1 MDFTYTTMMLLKNKL
16 KLYQRTLKEI
26 FYYSDN
32 EVLDIAI
39 ALAAMFINP
48 FTMDRAPDTP
58 EIWSLFGVFGG
69 IVLFMG
75 VLERHLS
82 FRYWG
87 NKIIW
92 LFLITILG
100 QCAWCWCWSTNM
112 MSYAIQLI
120 VVWYSMWR
128 NYKQLNFYKNRKA

>member
-1 MDFTYTTMMLLKNKL
+1 MDFNHTIMKLLKNRL
-16 KLYQRTLKEI
+16 ERYQRTLKEI

-58 EIWSLFGVFGG
+58 EFWSLFGVFGG
-69 IVLFMG
+69 IVLFIG

-87 NKIIW
+87 DKIIW

-100 QCAWCWCWSTNM
+100 QCAWCWCWSTDI
-112 MSYAIQLI
+112 MSYIVQLI

-128 NYKQLNFYKNRKA
+128 NYKQLKFYKTRKA

>member
-1 MDFTYTTMMLLKNKL
+1 MNRLQALKNKL
-16 KLYQRTLKEI
+16 KIYQRTLKEI

-39 ALAAMFINP
+39 ALAAVFINP
-48 FTMDRAPDTP
+48 FTMDRVPDTP
-58 EIWSLFGVFGG
+58 EIWSLFGIFGG
-69 IVLFMG
+69 LMLFIG

-100 QCAWCWCWSTNM
+100 QCAWCWCWSTNI
-112 MSYAIQLI
+112 MSYIVQLI

-128 NYKQLNFYKNRKA
+128 NYKQLKFYKTRKA

>member
-1 MDFTYTTMMLLKNKL
+1 MNRLQALKNRL
-16 KLYQRTLKEI
+16 KVYQRTLKEI

-39 ALAAMFINP
+39 ALAAVFINP
-48 FTMDRAPDTP
+48 FTMDRVPDTP
-58 EIWSLFGVFGG
+58 EIWSLFGIFGG
-69 IVLFMG
+69 LMLFIG

-100 QCAWCWCWSTNM
+100 QCAWCWCWSTDI
-112 MSYAIQLI
+112 MSYIVQLI

-128 NYKQLNFYKNRKA
+128 NYKQLKFYKTRKA

>member
-1 MDFTYTTMMLLKNKL
+1 MNRLQALKNRL
-16 KLYQRTLKEI
+16 KVYQRTLKEI

-48 FTMDRAPDTP
+48 FTMDRVPDTP
-58 EIWSLFGVFGG
+58 EIWSLFGIFGG
-69 IVLFMG
+69 IMLFIG

-100 QCAWCWCWSTNM
+100 QCAWCWCWSTDI
-112 MSYAIQLI
+112 MSYIVQLI

-128 NYKQLNFYKNRKA
+128 NYKQLKFYKTRKA

>member
-1 MDFTYTTMMLLKNKL
+1 MKLLKNRL
-16 KLYQRTLKEI
+16 ERYQRTLKEI

-39 ALAAMFINP
+39 ALVVMFINP
-48 FTMDRAPDTP
+48 FTMDRVPDTP
-58 EIWSLFGVFGG
+58 EIWSLFGIFGG
-69 IVLFMG
+69 IMLFIG

-100 QCAWCWCWSTNM
+100 QCAWCWCWSTDI
-112 MSYAIQLI
+112 MSYIVQLI

-128 NYKQLNFYKNRKA
+128 NYKQLKFYKTRKA

>member
-1 MDFTYTTMMLLKNKL
+1 MKLLKNRL
-16 KLYQRTLKEI
+16 ERYQRTLKEI

-39 ALAAMFINP
+39 ALATIFINP
-48 FTMDRAPDTP
+48 FTMDRVPDTP

-69 IVLFMG
+69 IVLFIG

-100 QCAWCWCWSTNM
+100 QCAWCWCWSTDI
-112 MSYAIQLI
+112 MSYIVQLI

-128 NYKQLNFYKNRKA
+128 NCKQLNFYKTRKA

>member
-1 MDFTYTTMMLLKNKL
+1 MNRLQALKNKL
-16 KLYQRTLKEI
+16 KIYQRTLKEI

-39 ALAAMFINP
+39 ALAAVFINP
-48 FTMDRAPDTP
+48 FTMDRVPDTP
-58 EIWSLFGVFGG
+58 EIWSLFGIFGG
-69 IVLFMG
+69 LMLFIG

-100 QCAWCWCWSTNM
+100 QCAWCWCWSTNI
-112 MSYAIQLI
+112 MSYIVQLI

-128 NYKQLNFYKNRKA
+128 NYKQLKFYKTRKE

>member
-1 MDFTYTTMMLLKNKL
+1 MDFNHTTMKLLKNRL
-16 KLYQRTLKEI
+16 KRYQRTLKEI

-39 ALAAMFINP
+39 ALATIFINP
-48 FTMDRAPDTP
+48 FTMDRVPDTP

-69 IVLFMG
+69 IVLFIG

-100 QCAWCWCWSTNM
+100 QCAWCWCWSTDI
-112 MSYAIQLI
+112 MSYIVQLI

-128 NYKQLNFYKNRKA
+128 NCKQLNFYKTRKA

>member
-1 MDFTYTTMMLLKNKL
+1 MDFNHTTMKLLKNRL
-16 KLYQRTLKEI
+16 ERYQRTLKEI

-32 EVLDIAI
+32 EVLDIAV
-39 ALAAMFINP
+39 ALAAIFINP
-48 FTMDRAPDTP
+48 STMDKVPDTP
-58 EIWSLFGVFGG
+58 EIWSLFGIFGG
-69 IVLFMG
+69 ILLFIG

-100 QCAWCWCWSTNM
+100 QCAWCWCWSTDI
-112 MSYAIQLI
+112 MSYIVQLI

-128 NYKQLNFYKNRKA
+128 NYKQLKFYKTRKA

>member
-1 MDFTYTTMMLLKNKL
+1 MKNTLKR
-16 KLYQRTLKEI
+16 YQRTLKEI

-39 ALAAMFINP
+39 ALAVIFINP
-48 FTMDRAPDTP
+48 FTMDRIPDTP
-58 EIWSLFGVFGG
+58 ESWSLFGVFGG
-69 IVLFMG
+69 VMLFIG

-92 LFLITILG
+92 LFLITIVG

-112 MSYAIQLI
+112 MSYMIQLI
-120 VVWYSMWR
+120 IVWYSMWR
-128 NYKQLNFYKNRKA
+128 NCKQLKFYKTRKK

>member
-1 MDFTYTTMMLLKNKL
+1 MKLLKNRL
-16 KLYQRTLKEI
+16 ERYQRTLKEI

-32 EVLDIAI
+32 EVLDIAV
-39 ALAAMFINP
+39 ALAAIFINP
-48 FTMDRAPDTP
+48 STMDKVPDTP
-58 EIWSLFGVFGG
+58 EIWSLFGIFGG
-69 IVLFMG
+69 ILLFIG

-100 QCAWCWCWSTNM
+100 QCAWCWCWSTDI
-112 MSYAIQLI
+112 MSYIVQLI

-128 NYKQLNFYKNRKA
+128 NYKQLKFYKTRKA

>member
-1 MDFTYTTMMLLKNKL
+1 MDFNHTTMKLLKNRL
-16 KLYQRTLKEI
+16 ERYQRTLKEI

-39 ALAAMFINP
+39 ALATIFINP
-48 FTMDRAPDTP
+48 FTMDRVPDTP

-69 IVLFMG
+69 IVLFIG

-100 QCAWCWCWSTNM
+100 QCAWCWCWSTDI
-112 MSYAIQLI
+112 MSYIVQLI

-128 NYKQLNFYKNRKA
+128 NCKQLNFYKTRKA